1 MKQNDVQPAHDP
13 PEQVNPAATRRTR
26 SLDGLL
32 DDRRLPPGSVRRYER
47 PQPHRYT
54 MPDLEAESGVTA
66 RTIRYYI
73 AQGLLQPAY
82 GRGPTAVYDAD
93 HLLRLR
99 YIQRL
104 KDERLPLN
112 EIKRL
117 LNALSPEDLAVAL
130 KVELEPTAET
140 WRHYRLHED
149 LQIVVRDQSAGAR
162 NATHEHA
169 FDLIVEYAR
178 SVLEDLDRRVDE

>member
-1 MKQNDVQPAHDP
+1 MHD
-13 PEQVNPAATRRTR
+13 E
-26 SLDGLL
+26 
-32 DDRRLPPGSVRRYER
+32 RRLPPGSVRRYER

-54 MPDLEAESGVTA
+54 MADLETESGVTA

-104 KDERLPLN
+104 KDERLPLG
-112 EIKRL
+112 EIKEL
-117 LNALSPEDLAVAL
+117 LNSLTPQDIAVAL
-130 KVELEPTAET
+130 KVEMEPSAES
-140 WRHYRLHED
+140 WRHFRLHPD
-149 LQIVVRDQSAGAR
+149 LEIIVRDRSAGTR
-162 NATHEHA
+162 NVTHDHA

-178 SVLEDLDRRVDE
+178 SVLEDVDRRVDE

>member
-1 MKQNDVQPAHDP
+1 MY
-13 PEQVNPAATRRTR
+13 
-26 SLDGLL
+26 

-73 AQGLLQPAY
+73 SQGLLQPAY

-99 YIQRL
+99 YIQQL
-104 KDERLPLN
+104 KGERMPLN
-112 EIKRL
+112 EIREH
-117 LNALSPEDLAVAL
+117 LNTLSPEDVAVAL
-130 KVELEPTAET
+130 KIDMQPAAET
-140 WRHYRLHED
+140 WRHFRLHDD
-149 LQIVVRDQSAGAR
+149 LQIAVRDR
-162 NATHEHA
+162 ATGERPLSHDRA

-178 SVLEDLDRRVDE
+178 SVLEDLDRRADE

>member
-1 MKQNDVQPAHDP
+1 MHD
-13 PEQVNPAATRRTR
+13 
-26 SLDGLL
+26 DH
-32 DDRRLPPGSVRRYER
+32 RLPPGSVRRYEH

-54 MPDLEAESGVTA
+54 MPDLEAESGVSA

-73 AQGLLQPAY
+73 SQGLLQPAY

-104 KDERLPLN
+104 KDERMPLTQ
-112 EIKRL
+112 IRDH
-117 LNALSPEDLAVAL
+117 LNTLSPEDVAVAL
-130 KVELEPTAET
+130 KVDLQPAAET
-140 WRHYRLHED
+140 WRHYRLHND
-149 LQIVVRDQSAGAR
+149 LDITIRDR
-162 NATHEHA
+162 ATGERPLSHDRA

-178 SVLEDLDRRVDE
+178 SVLEDLDRRAGE

>member
-1 MKQNDVQPAHDP
+1 M
-13 PEQVNPAATRRTR
+13 
-26 SLDGLL
+26 L
-32 DDRRLPPGSVRRYER
+32 DDRRLPPASVRRYER

-54 MPDLEAESGVTA
+54 MADLETESKVSA

-73 AQGLLQPAY
+73 SQGLLQPAY

-112 EIKRL
+112 EIKDH
-117 LNALSPEDLAVAL
+117 LNSLSSEDLAVAL
-130 KVELEPTAET
+130 KIELEPAAET
-140 WRHYRLHED
+140 WRRYRLHDD
-149 LQIVVRDQSAGAR
+149 LEIVVRDRSAGVR
-162 NATHEHA
+162 NVPHEHA

-178 SVLEDLDRRVDE
+178 SVLEDMDRRAEE

>member
-1 MKQNDVQPAHDP
+1 MH
-13 PEQVNPAATRRTR
+13 
-26 SLDGLL
+26 
-32 DDRRLPPGSVRRYER
+32 DDRRLPPGSVRRYEA
-47 PQPHRYT
+47 PLPHRYT
-54 MPDLEAESGVTA
+54 MADLEAESGMTA

-73 AQGLLQPAY
+73 AEGLLPPAY

-104 KDERLPLN
+104 KDERMPLGD
-112 EIKRL
+112 IKARL
-117 LNALSPEDLAVAL
+117 NGLTPDDIAIAL

-140 WRHYRLHED
+140 WRHFRLHED
-149 LQIVVRDQSAGAR
+149 FEIIVRERAAGTR
-162 NATHEHA
+162 GMTHEQA
-169 FDLIVEYAR
+169 FGLIVEYAR

>member
-1 MKQNDVQPAHDP
+1 MH
-13 PEQVNPAATRRTR
+13 
-26 SLDGLL
+26 
-32 DDRRLPPGSVRRYER
+32 DDRRLPPSSLPRYER

-54 MPDLEAESGVTA
+54 MSDLERESGVTA

-73 AQGLLQPAY
+73 AEGLLQPAY

-104 KDERLPLN
+104 KDERLPLG
-112 EIKRL
+112 EIRERL
-117 LNALSPEDLAVAL
+117 NQLTPDDLAVAL
-130 KVELEPTAET
+130 RIEVEPSAET
-140 WRHYRLHED
+140 WRHYRLHHD
-149 LQIVVRDQSAGAR
+149 LEIAVRDRQPGSR
-162 NATHEHA
+162 PLTHEHA

-178 SVLEDLDRRVDE
+178 SVLEDLDPNGSE

>member
-1 MKQNDVQPAHDP
+1 M
-13 PEQVNPAATRRTR
+13 
-26 SLDGLL
+26 L
-32 DDRRLPPGSVRRYER
+32 DDRRLPPGRRRYER

-54 MPDLEAESGVTA
+54 MADLETESGVTA

-112 EIKRL
+112 EIKEH
-117 LNALSPEDLAVAL
+117 LNSLSSEDLAVAL
-130 KVELEPTAET
+130 KVEMEPTAEP
-140 WRHYRLHED
+140 WRHFRLHQD
-149 LQIVVRDQSAGAR
+149 LEILVRDRSAGAR
-162 NATHEHA
+162 NVSHEHA

>member
-1 MKQNDVQPAHDP
+1 MQ
-13 PEQVNPAATRRTR
+13 
-26 SLDGLL
+26 

-47 PQPHRYT
+47 PLPHRYT
-54 MPDLEAESGVTA
+54 MQDLERESGLTA

-73 AQGLLQPAY
+73 AEGLLQPAY

-112 EIKRL
+112 EIKEQ
-117 LNALSPEDLAVAL
+117 LNALTSDDIALALRVQ
-130 KVELEPTAET
+130 LEPEAET
-140 WRHYRLHED
+140 WRHFRIHED
-149 LQIVVRDQSAGAR
+149 LEIVIRDRAAGER
-162 NATHEHA
+162 GLVHDQA
-169 FDLIVEYAR
+169 FGLIVEYAR
-178 SVLEDLDRRVDE
+178 SVLEDLDRRVEE